1 MPSPT
6 FPPFVG
12 SITPDNA
19 SISGIANIPYLI
31 VTFTTSTVFIAFII
45 LQLPFTYI
53 SRAVLLIILEY
64 YKGVAGLWM
73 PPRGPGVWPL
83 GWLWAS

>member
-6 FPPFVG
+6 FPPSVG

-31 VTFTTSTVFIAFII
+31 VIFTTSTVFIVFII
-45 LQLPFTYI
+45 LQLPFTYV
-53 SRAVLLIILEY
+53 SSAVLLIVLEY
-64 YKGVAGLWM
+64 YKRVTGLPMLSWGVG
-73 PPRGPGVWPL
+73 PL

>member
-1 MPSPT
+1 MSNPT

-12 SITPDNA
+12 SITPDSA

-31 VTFTTSTVFIAFII
+31 VTFTTSTVFIALHNFK
-45 LQLPFTYI
+45 LLFTYV

-64 YKGVAGLWM
+64 YKRVTGLSM
-73 PPRGPGVWPL
+73 PT
-83 GWLWAS
+83 